1 MTNFI
6 LSAFGDE
13 IADDLDTQ
21 LLVLKSLRIPNL
33 ELRGV
38 WGRNVLDLSDGE
50 ARAVRETCDV
60 NGIAV
65 RCIGSPVG
73 KSSIEE
79 PEMVELDNLRRI
91 FAIAELV
98 GARMV
103 RLFSYYP
110 PQGVRSAE
118 YDSYLDEA
126 ARRLRALASLAEEEG
141 FDLLLENEKDI
152 VGDTAARCAALLRA
166 VASPRLRFVWDPAN
180 FVQVG
185 EAQVTERAWDALG
198 AYTDTVHVKDAHL
211 ADGEVAPAG
220 AGDGQVSE
228 LLAHL
233 AAAERPICLALEPHL
248 AFAGS
253 RGGFS
258 GPDGMA
264 KAANALRTLLSGLN
278 APGHG

>member
-21 LLVLKSLRIPNL
+21 LLVLKSLRIPYL

-38 WGRNVLDLSDGE
+38 WGKNVLDLSDAE
-50 ARAVRETCDV
+50 ARAVRETCAA

-79 PEMVELDNLRRI
+79 PEAMELDKLRRI
-91 FAIAELV
+91 FAVAEMAGTRL
-98 GARMV
+98 V

-110 PQGVRSAE
+110 PTGSSSSE
-118 YDSYLDEA
+118 SDYYLDEA
-126 ARRLRALASLAEEEG
+126 VGRLRTCAALAEEEG
-141 FDLLLENEKDI
+141 FNLLLENEKEL
-152 VGDTAARCAALLRA
+152 VGDTAARCAALLEA

-185 EAQVTERAWDALG
+185 EAQVIERAWNVLG
-198 AYTDTVHVKDAHL
+198 SYTDTVHVKDARL
-211 ADGEVAPAG
+211 TNGEVTVAG
-220 AGDGQVSE
+220 AGEGQVRE
-228 LLAHL
+228 LLARL
-233 AAAERPICLALEPHL
+233 AASERPICLALEPHL

-258 GPDGMA
+258 GPEGMA
-264 KAANALRTLLSGLN
+264 VAAQALRGLLQEIAVNG
-278 APGHG
+278 